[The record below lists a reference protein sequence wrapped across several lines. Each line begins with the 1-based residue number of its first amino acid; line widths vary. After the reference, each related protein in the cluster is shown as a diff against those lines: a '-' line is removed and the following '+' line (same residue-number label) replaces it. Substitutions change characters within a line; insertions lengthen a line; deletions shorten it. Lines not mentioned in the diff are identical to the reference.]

1 MTTQKLIKS
10 VVIAALP
17 LLGMFGLGRVC
28 AQDEKS
34 ERPGGTPGVAVP
46 GNRDPR
52 PRIGDRE
59 PGEPPDLDPGNPNPG
74 GPNFNP
80 GAARDPN
87 ALRDPTAPRGPRGE
101 GRGGP
106 PGFRG
111 QFSPGSPNPFQGP
124 FGMRPNDPEMEK
136 LMRTDVELDRQSRN
150 LAERFRA
157 ASKDEQDEIKK
168 KLSEIVTAQF
178 EARQERRTLELKHL
192 EDEIKRIRESIDK
205 RNHSKEQI
213 VDRRVSELLGQDDN
227 SF

>member
-1 MTTQKLIKS
+1 MTAQKLVKF

-34 ERPGGTPGVAVP
+34 ERPAGTPGVAVP

-59 PGEPPDLDPGNPNPG
+59 PGEPPDLDPGAPNPG
-74 GPNFNP
+74 GPNFIP

-87 ALRDPTAPRGPRGE
+87 APRGPRGE

-111 QFSPGSPNPFQGP
+111 QFSPGSPNPLQGP

-136 LMRTDVELDRQSRN
+136 LMRTDVDLDRQSRD
-150 LAERFRA
+150 LAERFRG
-157 ASKDEQDEIKK
+157 ASKDEQSEIKK
-168 KLSEIVTAQF
+168 KLSAIVTKQF

-205 RNHSKEQI
+205 RNQSKEQI